1 MVMAA
6 HLPTSIGSAK
16 SRLRDRIISTYQQA
30 QRIIMATSA
39 SPPAKMHSTMPA
51 YAKACD
57 HMRSDILQ
65 ASKLFPDTD
74 ALLTWLL
81 DDLADEV
88 MSEQDRISLAL
99 IVRTMTEE
107 RRQGRPDRHQPTP
120 VQSTESQI

>member
-1 MVMAA
+1 
-6 HLPTSIGSAK
+6 
-16 SRLRDRIISTYQQA
+16 
-30 QRIIMATSA
+30 
-39 SPPAKMHSTMPA
+39 MPA

-57 HMRSDILQ
+57 HMRSNILQ

-81 DDLADEV
+81 DDLADDV